1 MVSGEI
7 VSGDFFQTLGVGA
20 AAGRTLDLTDEKPGA
35 EAVAV
40 LSYAYWQTGFG
51 GSPTT
56 IGKTIKLNS
65 VPFTIVGVAD
75 PRFTRL
81 APGKSQDL
89 WVPLSQAAA
98 LELGWGGGADKSDSS
113 HSWWLTIVGR
123 LTPGVSSAQ
132 AQTATSLQFRNQV
145 IHDSLL
151 KTTDD
156 PLVSLLPAQKGLVGM
171 RNWVAEPLFLL
182 VAAVAI
188 GGNLDDVRRNLGP

>member
-1 MVSGEI
+1 MLREVRDQSRVFSGVAAFAGPAQLDLSGNGQASMVSGEI

-123 LTPGVSSAQ
+123 LAPGVSSAQ

-151 KTTDD
+151 KTT
-156 PLVSLLPAQKGLVGM
+156 
-171 RNWVAEPLFLL
+171 E
-182 VAAVAI
+182 I
-188 GGNLDDVRRNLGP
+188 GRAHV